1 MTGTVVCRRARRP
14 PRRSGTRHRNS
25 RGRPASPGPASSGP
39 ASSGSASSGPEP
51 LGSASRTARPAG
63 RDADETIAGNIDG
76 RSARNAETSRTT
88 FVQRGISP
96 WGRTRVDDADCGAV
110 TAEFATVLPV
120 VVALAVLLLT
130 LTRVVVVQVACQD
143 AASSAARAAVT
154 ASSAGVDPQKAAVT
168 AAGQVGVVAAVS
180 LSADTVTVTTSCPVV
195 PDPMGVLPTKVTGKA
210 VGVVSS

>member
-1 MTGTVVCRRARRP
+1 M
-14 PRRSGTRHRNS
+14 
-25 RGRPASPGPASSGP
+25 
-39 ASSGSASSGPEP
+39 
-51 LGSASRTARPAG
+51 
-63 RDADETIAGNIDG
+63 
-76 RSARNAETSRTT
+76 
-88 FVQRGISP
+88 QRGISP
-96 WGRTRVDDADCGAV
+96 WGRARVDDADCGAV

-168 AAGQVGVVAAVS
+168 AAGQMGVVAAVS